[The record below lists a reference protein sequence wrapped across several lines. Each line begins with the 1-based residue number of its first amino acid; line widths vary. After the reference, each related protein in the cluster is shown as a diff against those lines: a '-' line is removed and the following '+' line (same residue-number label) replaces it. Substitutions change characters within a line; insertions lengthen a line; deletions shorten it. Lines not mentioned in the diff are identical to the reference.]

1 MKTLFI
7 MLGIPGAGMVSTV
20 DTLKEFLSNDPENNI
35 SVWTRKYDVPRR
47 YFDCKAGSMLE
58 MRHEIYKWAQTAG
71 DKDYGIV
78 NIPFLTAFDRF
89 DFIDEIDKAAKIADN
104 ELLIVAV
111 YHERSYKY
119 LYEVYLD
126 KDETLSKERQIMLA
140 RYVRRMQQPIREEG
154 FDLIYRIGGRDEMN
168 LTQLTK
174 MMNKITSDPFWSI
187 ENDDPNETEKHD
199 QERDNN
205 EEE

>member
-7 MLGIPGAGMVSTV
+7 MLGIPGAGMVNTV
-20 DTLKEFLSNDPENNI
+20 ETMKELLSSNSENNV
-35 SVWTRKYDVPRR
+35 SVWTRKFDVPKR
-47 YFDCKAGSMLE
+47 YYDCKASSMLE

-71 DKDYGIV
+71 ANDYGIV
-78 NIPFLTAFDRF
+78 NIPFLTAFDRY
-89 DFIDEIDKAAKIADN
+89 DFINEIDEAAKIADN

-119 LYEVYLD
+119 LYESYLD
-126 KDETLSKERQIMLA
+126 GEETLPKEKQIMLA

-154 FDLIYRIGGRDEMN
+154 FDLIYRIGGRDVMN
-168 LTQLTK
+168 TTQLTK
-174 MMNKITSDPFWSI
+174 MMSKITDDPFWTVV
-187 ENDDPNETEKHD
+187 EETPVNN
-199 QERDNN
+199 QERETN